1 MNLICPSKSFS
12 RFRRL
17 RLRNPVSVRLDFCEV
32 RTFVP
37 VMPINFEFGV
47 IRVAVSRLVT
57 ATHTGQSEKTGTR
70 PTHMMA
76 ACRQISS
83 K

>member
-12 RFRRL
+12 WFRQL

-32 RTFVP
+32 RTFVL

-47 IRVAVSRLVT
+47 IRVAV
-57 ATHTGQSEKTGTR
+57 K
-70 PTHMMA
+70 
-76 ACRQISS
+76 
-83 K
+83 